1 MRLEFVYLPVN
12 DLEAA
17 LALYH
22 DRLGFEEAWR
32 AGETVGLVLPDTNV
46 RLLLDLVAGDRSLTA
61 GPFFLV
67 ESVDAFYAANK
78 DLLRFVEE
86 PRDISPGRFAA
97 FEDTS
102 GNRIRIMDRT
112 ASEEPPG

>member
-1 MRLEFVYLPVN
+1 MWLEFVYLPVD

-17 LALYH
+17 LAMYRGH
-22 DRLGFEEAWR
+22 LGFEEAWR
-32 AGETVGLVLPDTNV
+32 AGNTVGLVLPRTNV
-46 RLLLDLVAGDRSLTA
+46 RLLLDQVPGDRSLPA

-78 DLLRFVEE
+78 EVLRFVEE

-97 FEDTS
+97 FEDPA
-102 GNRIRIMDRT
+102 GNRIRVMDRS
-112 ASEEPPG
+112 ASEEPGG